1 MYHLKKNYA
10 VCERYNELILD
21 EFSALVIVANEA
33 IFIQETR
40 NKFTRRCYTNNRLL
54 LLNEANE
61 YRLKSMLVYLLTQ
74 RIANIL
80 FQNALVEKK
89 EFHDNFLEKLS
100 RNVSDAKHILEKRIK
115 TAVASDPERRN
126 AILAAINDTNFDNVF
141 VWKNDSRLDY
151 KKVEFRKEK
160 SKISGDSEK
169 KTVKTNDSAA
179 KNNLPIVPNPK
190 CNIEKENI
198 GIVEG
203 EVELLKGK
211 SKIGGD
217 AEKKAV
223 KTNDSAEKNNLPI
236 VPDPKC
242 NIEKENIDIVEGDTD
257 KKNSQNENNFKCY
270 NKLKLEKHK
279 KLITEDEIH
288 VENRLIG
295 KSSDGVAM
303 NDSVEKRKV
312 QTKTKEKVL
321 KASTKNLPKIGGC
334 EEEIPYK
341 LCEFYLIL
349 HY

>member
-40 NKFTRRCYTNNRLL
+40 SKFARRCYTNNRLL

-61 YRLKSMLVYLLTQ
+61 FCLKSLLAYLLTQ

-89 EFHDNFLEKLS
+89 EFHDNFLKKLS
-100 RNVSDAKHILEKRIK
+100 RNVFDAKRILEKGIK
-115 TAVASDPERRN
+115 TAATSDPERRN

-151 KKVEFRKEK
+151 KKVEFIKEK
-160 SKISGDSEK
+160 SKISGDAEK

-179 KNNLPIVPNPK
+179 
-190 CNIEKENI
+190 
-198 GIVEG
+198 
-203 EVELLKGK
+203 
-211 SKIGGD
+211 
-217 AEKKAV
+217 
-223 KTNDSAEKNNLPI
+223 KNNLPI

-279 KLITEDEIH
+279 KLITEDDIH
-288 VENRLIG
+288 VENKLIG
-295 KSSDGVAM
+295 KSSDGAAK
-303 NDSVEKRKV
+303 NESVEKRKV

-321 KASTKNLPKIGGC
+321 KASTKKLPKIGGC